1 MRVGAYNASIDDD
14 ATAVVRARTEAA
26 HKAKHTDRS
35 TYKTARRETAQFILA
50 GVYNTWVREL
60 RDTKTLYTNVA
71 PKALL
76 SHLQAGCTD
85 RQALNLLVLNN
96 EMQRYH
102 L

>member
-1 MRVGAYNASIDDD
+1 MK
-14 ATAVVRARTEAA
+14 RA
-26 HKAKHTDRS
+26 DRA
-35 TYKTARRETAQFILA
+35 TYKTARRETAHIILA
-50 GVYNTWVREL
+50 VADNTSVREL
-60 RDTKTLYTNVA
+60 RDIKTLYNDVV